1 MAMAKCR
8 QIVEGIAKQI
18 YSHSIGA
25 PNRKPLVT
33 LVQEL
38 RESLV
43 IPADIFTHYHNVRK
57 HGNLALHGGH
67 DETAAL
73 RLDFVR
79 SVLGAAARITSWYLL
94 EYQRPGELDEGG
106 IVET

>member
-1 MAMAKCR
+1 MAMAKRR

-18 YSHSIGA
+18 YSNSIGA

-67 DETAAL
+67 DETAL
-73 RLDFVR
+73 RPDLVR
-79 SVLGAAARITSWYLL
+79 SVLGAAVRITTWYLL
-94 EYQRPGELDEGG
+94 EYGRRG
-106 IVET
+106 